1 MHVLEHS
8 VGDTLRLVPFLF
20 VTYLA
25 MEALEHASA
34 DRVQA
39 VVERSG
45 KAGPAVARCWA
56 PFPSAASPRWRRRS
70 TRAAWSRSARSSP

>member
-1 MHVLEHS
+1 MELFLHVLEHS

-45 KAGPAVARCWA
+45 KAGPVVGALVGVAVDVALR
-56 PFPSAASPRWRRRS
+56 PDGKRVV
-70 TRAAWSRSARSSP
+70 